1 MGNTAADEAYR
12 EIKQKIVKVE
22 MQPGSVIREAELMQQ
37 LNLGRT
43 PIREALQRLEAEN
56 LVEVT
61 PRQGMFVAD
70 IAITDL
76 TQIFEVRVELEAL
89 CASLAALRIKPHQL
103 EALEKLVEEYQAFK
117 FSNLDDLFEID
128 QRFHASLAQ
137 AANNRFLQA
146 EMDGYYNLSLRIW
159 YVALNSVK
167 PDDVDVDAHVQIFKA
182 VKARNPEKAEK
193 CMRAHIQH
201 FHQTVKQYL

>member
-22 MQPGSVIREAELMQQ
+22 MLPGSVIREAELMQQ
-37 LNLGRT
+37 LKLGRT

-76 TQIFEVRVELEAL
+76 TQIFEIRVELEAL
-89 CASLAALRIKPHQL
+89 CASLAAQRIKSEQL
-103 EALEKLVEEYQAFK
+103 AALEELVHEYQTKQFTG
-117 FSNLDDLFEID
+117 LDQLFEID
-128 QRFHASLAQ
+128 NKFHSLLAE
-137 AANNRFLQA
+137 AANNRFLKA
-146 EMDGYYNLSLRIW
+146 EMEGYYNLSLRIW
-159 YVALNSVK
+159 YVALDSVK
-167 PDDVDVDAHVQIFKA
+167 PEDVNVDAHVEIFKA
-182 VKARNPEKAEK
+182 IKAHDSEKAK
-193 CMRAHIQH
+193 QCMRQHIQH
-201 FHQTVKQYL
+201 FHKTVKQYL